1 MPLTDLAT
9 ETLEAALPARA
20 IRSYEAVVSTASA
33 AHGWA
38 NEGAPHGAVVVADH
52 QLSPRGHAGRT
63 WRATPGHGLGFSVVL
78 RPALPREREG
88 WLYSLLLVALAD
100 VCGEGAAI
108 EWPDRVCQD
117 GAVVAAVAVNTR
129 IEGGDIAWAIA
140 DVLLPDAEP
149 PRAGLLRR
157 VLEAIEARDEDAT
170 SSVLLDYDRLCTT
183 LGKRVRAR
191 FRAGTGPRIDGRAI
205 STLEDG
211 AVLLEAR
218 GGRAVPVRP
227 QDVRGLEEI

>member
-1 MPLTDLAT
+1 MSLTDLAT
-9 ETLEAALPARA
+9 ETLEAALPSRA

-52 QLSPRGHAGRT
+52 QLSPRGHAGRP
-63 WRATPGHGLGFSVVL
+63 WRAPPGQGLGFSVVL

-88 WLYSLLLVALAD
+88 WLYNLLLVALAD

-108 EWPDRVCQD
+108 EWPDQVLRD
-117 GAVVAAVAVNTR
+117 GTVAAAVAVNTR
-129 IEGGDIAWAIA
+129 IEGGGIRWAIA
-140 DVLLPDAEP
+140 DVLLPGAEP

-157 VLEAIEARDEDAT
+157 ALEAIEGRGEGST
-170 SSVLLDYDRLCTT
+170 SSILRDYDRQCTT

-191 FRAGTGPRIDGRAI
+191 FRAGTGPRIEGRAI

-211 AVLLEAR
+211 AIRLEAMD
-218 GGRAVPVRP
+218 GRAVPVRP
-227 QDVRGLEEI
+227 QDVRGLEEM